1 MREIYKLKY
10 LAPVFILFSF
20 FVITFPVQPIFA
32 ASKTI
37 FLKVPFTS
45 QAPEGNWKDERQQD
59 GCEEAAA
66 LMAMSWVKSGRSQTR
81 SETVL
86 SKKKWRDKIVDLSD
100 WELKKYGEYR
110 DLSLIAIR
118 DWIFKDYFS
127 YKSVVIKNVNSAT
140 DIIKELE
147 QGNLVLVPMNG
158 RALKNPNFTS
168 PGPERH
174 MILIKGY
181 DYSTKQFITND
192 PGTRRGENYRYS
204 AAIIFKAIRTY
215 KTGNKLPFG
224 KLTKE
229 ILVVGR

>member
-1 MREIYKLKY
+1 MREIYRLKY

-20 FVITFPVQPIFA
+20 FVMTFPAQTVFA
-32 ASKTI
+32 APKTI
-37 FLKVPFTS
+37 LLKVPFTA
-45 QAPEGNWKDERQQD
+45 QAPQGDWKDERQQD
-59 GCEEAAA
+59 ACEEAAA
-66 LMAMSWVKSGRSQTR
+66 LMAISWIKSGSQQNKP
-81 SETVL
+81 EIVL
-86 SKKKWRDKIVDLSD
+86 SQKQWRDKIVGLSD

-110 DLSLIAIR
+110 DLSLNAIR

-127 YKSVVIKNVNSAT
+127 YKLVVIKNVNSAA

-158 RALKNPNFTS
+158 RALKNPNFAS

-181 DYSTKQFITND
+181 DYGTKQFITND

-224 KLTKE
+224 KLMKE
-229 ILVVGR
+229 MLIVSR

>member
-1 MREIYKLKY
+1 MRKIYKLKY

-20 FVITFPVQPIFA
+20 FIMTFSVRTVFA
-32 ASKTI
+32 VSKTI
-37 FLKVPFTS
+37 LLKVPFTS
-45 QAPEGNWKDERQQD
+45 QAPEANWKDERQQD

-66 LMAMSWVKSGRSQTR
+66 LMAMSWVRLGSQQTKA
-81 SETVL
+81 EIIL
-86 SKKKWRDKIVDLSD
+86 SKRQWRDKIVGLSD

-110 DLSLIAIR
+110 DLSLTAIR

-127 YKSVVIKNVNSAT
+127 YKLVAIKKVNSPA

-147 QGNLVLVPMNG
+147 KGNIILLPMNG

-181 DYSTKQFITND
+181 DYSTKKFITND

-204 AAIIFKAIRTY
+204 AETIFKAIRTY
-215 KTGNKLPFG
+215 KTGYKLPFG

-229 ILVVGR
+229 MLVVSR